1 MALDVVFPKQ
11 FIKRELP
18 EKSIEKL
25 NRFVYDFI
33 QDKILLLK
41 RSPRMTSGMEFVV
54 DLLTN

>member
-1 MALDVVFPKQ
+1 MRLWMWFFQKQ

-33 QDKILLLK
+33 QDKIPPLEEK
-41 RSPRMTSGMEFVV
+41 PKNDQFVV
-54 DLLTN
+54 DLLAN